1 MVTEEDIFYSTNPIG
16 TVKKDLK
23 KSNPE
28 LLTLIKIRP
37 MTEEIKERI
46 GDLRQKIVQYEV
58 SVISKRFYEL
68 CHIFIYVILVL
79 YF

>member
-1 MVTEEDIFYSTNPIG
+1 MSSTPHQDNEIVIEEDIFCSTYPMG
-16 TVKKDLK
+16 TMKKDLK
-23 KSNPE
+23 KSNKE

-37 MTEEIKERI
+37 VTEEIKARI

-68 CHIFIYVILVL
+68 
-79 YF
+79 